1 MKNSKWVFIGLL
13 LAFSPVG
20 VLAQLETA
28 DDHYNSGVAYAH
40 EENYDLAII
49 NYDKAILLK
58 PELIVKVAPRLAQ
71 VYGKRGAM
79 YYLNGE
85 YAKAVA
91 DFTEARK
98 LAQDDPKISKALA
111 LAEKARKSSPQRTP
125 APAAYPRT
133 AKTALKVPVVRQT
146 APPASAKP
154 KKKQGSV
161 GVWIFSILM
170 LLTPMLLISLHF
182 RKQIA
187 EKPGDIDLDRS
198 GPALEPDELSAD
210 AVEPPDV
217 SKPDLGDILSSPG
230 LAPDELPPAAVEPPE
245 VLKPD
250 QGGIL
255 SLMREEKYEEARGIL
270 ARKKHLE
277 LSDYNLFLEI
287 YIKLDDFIRA
297 KLTVSQ
303 IAGEIQNKPG
313 SKCEHELYLSLAG
326 SCREKGEVELAGQ
339 LRQLAV
345 EGLLKALS
353 VRDIP
358 QKFYELALSME
369 KEGET
374 GLALKIYRQFA
385 DAGKDYLDV
394 AQRFKTLKKQSGA
407 KARSQP
413 GKRNP
418 AQSPGSTGA
427 QVLGSVLD
435 ARYELKGLLGE
446 GGMGVVYEAWD
457 RQVGRK
463 AAIKRMH
470 SRLKEYP
477 EEYGRFK
484 REAEIVE
491 RLRHPNIIGVHGVI
505 EHGGEIYLVFDHID
519 GKPLS
524 AVLKEKKQLPL
535 KDCKNIFKD
544 ICEAVH
550 YAHKNNVI
558 HRDLK
563 PANIMLDSRGR
574 AMVMDFGLASELREG
589 LTRVTH
595 QTMSGTP
602 AYMAPEQNIGTVKR
616 ESDIYAMGVC
626 LYEVLTG
633 GLPFTGGDVLAQKKA
648 KDYREAT
655 AIVSWLPTGV
665 DGVISRALEPEPSMR
680 FADAMDFWDALKDL

>member
-1 MKNSKWVFIGLL
+1 M
-13 LAFSPVG
+13 
-20 VLAQLETA
+20 
-28 DDHYNSGVAYAH
+28 
-40 EENYDLAII
+40 
-49 NYDKAILLK
+49 
-58 PELIVKVAPRLAQ
+58 
-71 VYGKRGAM
+71 
-79 YYLNGE
+79 
-85 YAKAVA
+85 
-91 DFTEARK
+91 
-98 LAQDDPKISKALA
+98 
-111 LAEKARKSSPQRTP
+111 
-125 APAAYPRT
+125 
-133 AKTALKVPVVRQT
+133 
-146 APPASAKP
+146 
-154 KKKQGSV
+154 
-161 GVWIFSILM
+161 
-170 LLTPMLLISLHF
+170 
-182 RKQIA
+182 
-187 EKPGDIDLDRS
+187 
-198 GPALEPDELSAD
+198 
-210 AVEPPDV
+210 
-217 SKPDLGDILSSPG
+217 
-230 LAPDELPPAAVEPPE
+230 
-245 VLKPD
+245 
-250 QGGIL
+250 
-255 SLMREEKYEEARGIL
+255 
-270 ARKKHLE
+270 
-277 LSDYNLFLEI
+277 
-287 YIKLDDFIRA
+287 
-297 KLTVSQ
+297 
-303 IAGEIQNKPG
+303 
-313 SKCEHELYLSLAG
+313 
-326 SCREKGEVELAGQ
+326 
-339 LRQLAV
+339 
-345 EGLLKALS
+345 
-353 VRDIP
+353 
-358 QKFYELALSME
+358 
-369 KEGET
+369 
-374 GLALKIYRQFA
+374 
-385 DAGKDYLDV
+385 
-394 AQRFKTLKKQSGA
+394 A

-413 GKRNP
+413 DKRNP

-626 LYEVLTG
+626 LYEVLAG
-633 GLPFTGGDVLAQKKA
+633 GLPFTAVDILAQKKA